1 MVFVNFCLN
10 SFAEGKRH
18 DARIF
23 VESGLQEQLQV
34 HSYDDHDNRPLCI
47 YGDAAYPVSR
57 HVQGPF
63 KGANLTEAQKA
74 FNTSM
79 SSVRIAVE
87 WPFGGISTY
96 FAFVDFKK
104 NLKLY
109 LQAVG
114 KLYIV
119 SIILYNAR
127 VCLYGNTGS
136 NFFEIQPPSLEEYL
150 GFTE

>member
-1 MVFVNFCLN
+1 M
-10 SFAEGKRH
+10 
-18 DARIF
+18 
-23 VESGLQEQLQV
+23 
-34 HSYDDHDNRPLCI
+34 
-47 YGDAAYPVSR
+47 
-57 HVQGPF
+57 QGPF
-63 KGANLTEAQKA
+63 KGANLTQEQET

-79 SSVRIAVE
+79 SRVRVAVE

-114 KLYIV
+114 KLYVV
-119 SIILYNAR
+119 STILYNAR
-127 VCLYGNTGS
+127 VCLHGNTVN

-150 GFTE
+150 GFIE

>member
-1 MVFVNFCLN
+1 M
-10 SFAEGKRH
+10 
-18 DARIF
+18 
-23 VESGLQEQLQV
+23 ESGLQEQVQL
-34 HSYDDHDNRPLCI
+34 HFYDNDRSLCI

-63 KGANLTEAQKA
+63 KGANLTVAQKA

-104 NLKLY
+104 NMKLY

-119 SIILYNAR
+119 SIILYNAQ
-127 VCLYGNTGS
+127 VCLYGSTAS
-136 NFFEIQPPSLEEYL
+136 NFFEIQPPSLEEHL
-150 GFTE
+150 GFIEA

>member
-1 MVFVNFCLN
+1 MQISGCFI
-10 SFAEGKRH
+10 EGKRH

-23 VESGLQEQLQV
+23 VESGLQEQLQL
-34 HSYDDHDNRPLCI
+34 HSYDEDNRSLCI
-47 YGDAAYPVSR
+47 YGDAAYPVTQ

-63 KGANLTEAQKA
+63 KGANLTEPQKA

-79 SSVRIAVE
+79 SRVRIAVE

-114 KLYIV
+114 KMYIV
-119 SIILYNAR
+119 STILHNAR
-127 VCLYGNTGS
+127 ACLYGNIIS
-136 NFFEIQPPSLEEYL
+136 AFFETQPPSLEEYL
-150 GFTE
+150 GFVE